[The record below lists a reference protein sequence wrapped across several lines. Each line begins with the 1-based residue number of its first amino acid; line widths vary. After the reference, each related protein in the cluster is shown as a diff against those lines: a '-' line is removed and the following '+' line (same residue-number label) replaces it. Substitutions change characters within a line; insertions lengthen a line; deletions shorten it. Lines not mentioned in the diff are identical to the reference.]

1 MASMTDWVIETEG
14 VSRRFGAIQAVDR
27 LDLRVPR
34 GAVVGFLGPN
44 GAGKTTTIRMLLGL
58 IRAQGGAIRLGG
70 HDIHRDRRKA
80 LTGVGSLV
88 ETPAHYPHLTGAENL
103 DIACHMA
110 GLPKS
115 ERDRVLDLVGLAG
128 AARRKS
134 KGYSLGMRQRL
145 GLARALLGRPKLL
158 ILDEPTNGL
167 DPSGIHEMRTLI
179 REAPERFGAT
189 VLVSS
194 HLLGEVEQTAD
205 HVALMHR
212 GKLLFQDPLEAL
224 MDAHP
229 GGLTIRLDRPDEA
242 AARVAANHA
251 NVAQTADGIHLP
263 GRFTP
268 AERAAINR
276 DLVEAGFAVSELA
289 AVKPSLE
296 SIFLERTGGTGELR

>member
-1 MASMTDWVIETEG
+1 MLLMRDLVIETYG
-14 VSRRFGAIQAVDR
+14 VSCRFGNIQAVDHVE
-27 LDLRVPR
+27 LRVPQ

-58 IRAQGGAIRLGG
+58 IRPQGGAIRLGG
-70 HDIHRDRRKA
+70 HDIRRERRKA

-103 DIACHMA
+103 DIACRML
-110 GLPKS
+110 GFDRR
-115 ERDRVLDLVGLAG
+115 ERDRVLDLVGLTP
-128 AARRKS
+128 AAERKV

-179 REAPERFGAT
+179 REAPGRFGAT

-212 GKLLFQDPLEAL
+212 GKLLFQDSIGAL
-224 MDAHP
+224 REAHP
-229 GGLTIRLDRPDEA
+229 GGLHIETDRQEEA
-242 AARVAANHA
+242 ASRLT
-251 NVAQTADGIHLP
+251 TAHPDLQLSDWGIHLP
-263 GRFTP
+263 GRFDE
-268 AERAAINR
+268 AGCARINR
-276 DLVEAGFAVSELA
+276 DLVEAGFAVHELRR
-289 AVKPSLE
+289 VKPSLE
-296 SIFLERTGGTGELR
+296 SIFLERTGGTGDLS

>member
-1 MASMTDWVIETEG
+1 MNELVIETEG
-14 VSRRFGAIQAVDR
+14 VSCRFGQIQAVDT

-58 IRAQGGAIRLGG
+58 IRPQGGSIRLGG
-70 HDIHRDRRKA
+70 HDIRLARSKA

-103 DIACHMA
+103 DITCHMA
-110 GLPKS
+110 GLNRR
-115 ERDRVLDLVGLAG
+115 ERDRVLGLVGLTA
-128 AARRKS
+128 AARRKV

-145 GLARALLGRPKLL
+145 GLARALLGEPKLL

-179 REAPERFGAT
+179 KDAPARFGAT

-205 HVALMHR
+205 HVALMHQ
-212 GKLLFQDPLEAL
+212 GKLLFQDSIDAL
-224 MDAHP
+224 LAAHP
-229 GGLTIRLDRPDEA
+229 GGLRIDTNRPAEA
-242 AARVAANHA
+242 AASLSGDHPGLTQDAN
-251 NVAQTADGIHLP
+251 GLHLP
-263 GRFTP
+263 GQFSDG
-268 AERAAINR
+268 EAAALNR
-276 DLVEAGFAVSELA
+276 NLVDAGFAVSELRR
-289 AVKPSLE
+289 VKPSLE
-296 SIFLERTGGTGELR
+296 TIFLERTGGTGDFT